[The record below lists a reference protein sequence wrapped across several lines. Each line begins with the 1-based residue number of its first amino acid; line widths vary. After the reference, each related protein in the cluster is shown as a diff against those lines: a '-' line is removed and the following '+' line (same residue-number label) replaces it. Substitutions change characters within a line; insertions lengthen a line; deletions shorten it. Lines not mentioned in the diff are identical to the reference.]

1 MGVNSLYT
9 NIDHEE
15 GTYAYYKKLETRKN
29 KTVPSN
35 TSKNCILLI
44 LKSNIFRFCN
54 TFHIQKKGQQWVR
67 QWLLI
72 MQTYF
77 QLTSATPVVSKVE
90 KLGTSN
96 LTKLLDIT
104 AYRVDNFNVGK
115 NLFII
120 YILPV
125 TVEAVP

>member
-1 MGVNSLYT
+1 
-9 NIDHEE
+9 
-15 GTYAYYKKLETRKN
+15 
-29 KTVPSN
+29 
-35 TSKNCILLI
+35 
-44 LKSNIFRFCN
+44 
-54 TFHIQKKGQQWVR
+54 
-67 QWLLI
+67 